1 MSHIPYRTYLTEE
14 QMPKYWYNLRADM
27 KEQHD
32 PLINPAT
39 MQPVTVE
46 DLRPV
51 FCDELA
57 KQELNSTDRYIP
69 IPEEIQEFYK
79 ALPSL
84 SPDPRLQFGKGAGH
98 AGQNL
103 L

>member
-14 QMPKYWYNLRADM
+14 QTPKYWYNLRADM

-32 PLINPAT
+32 PLLNPAT

-79 ALPSL
+79 LYRPSPL
-84 SPDPRLQFGKGAGH
+84 IRAYNLERTGH
-98 AGQNL
+98 AG
-103 L
+103 

>member
-32 PLINPAT
+32 PLLNPAT

-57 KQELNSTDRYIP
+57 KQELNQHRPLYPYSRGNPGIL
-69 IPEEIQEFYK
+69 Q

-98 AGQNL
+98 AG
-103 L
+103 